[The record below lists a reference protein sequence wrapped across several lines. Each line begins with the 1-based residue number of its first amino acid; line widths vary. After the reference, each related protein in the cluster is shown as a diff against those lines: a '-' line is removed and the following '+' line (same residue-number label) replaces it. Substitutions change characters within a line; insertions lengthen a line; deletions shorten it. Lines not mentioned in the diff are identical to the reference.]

1 MEDLPIELKT
11 IEPIQLQKTL
21 VLINNFTVNTVKFL
35 NHFSVV
41 CEGKLSETAIKINSL
56 ESSLSI
62 LEVKLNSID
71 GLQEVEAQIPTEVTP
86 ESLPTFDDAP
96 PPAPPTATP
105 EQTSSA
111 AEQAPAPSVGPP
123 IEETAVPPPPAEPVQ
138 EPEIPVITLKEHE
151 TTKKF
156 FKMLKVG
163 VNKEQ
168 VKMQM
173 TVNGVDPNLIE
184 LDENDPVPPELLA
197 ASSAALPGVDNVD

>member
-41 CEGKLSETAIKINSL
+41 CEEKLSETAMKINAL

-71 GLQEVEAQIPTEVTP
+71 GLQEVEAQIPSEVAP
-86 ESLPTFDDAP
+86 ESLPTFDDVP
-96 PPAPPTATP
+96 PPGPPAATP
-105 EQTSSA
+105 EQTSG
-111 AEQAPAPSVGPP
+111 AEQAPAPSAGPP
-123 IEETAVPPPPAEPVQ
+123 IQETGVPPPPAEPVQ
-138 EPEIPVITLKEHE
+138 EPEVSTITLKEHHK
-151 TTKKF
+151 TKNY
-156 FKMLKVG
+156 FKMLRVG
-163 VNKEQ
+163 ANKEQ

-173 TVNGVDPNLIE
+173 AAQGVDPNLIE
-184 LDENDPVPPELLA
+184 LDENDPVPPELLEE
-197 ASSAALPGVDNVD
+197 SSAALPGVDNVD